1 MRFLPH
7 DRDPSVLVVG
17 AGYVGLCLAAVLA
30 QRGLRVIAADVDRA
44 HVERLRAGRCTIAEP
59 GLEELLR
66 DGLASGRLTVTADLS
81 AASDCDV
88 VLLTT
93 GTPVDAEGR
102 LDPSQLEAACRD
114 LAPRLRAGQLV
125 VVKCTVSPGTTR
137 TVVAPL
143 LAGHGLEPG
152 TDIGLVHCPERLA
165 EGQALDQLRE
175 LAVVVGGVNAESA
188 EAATAFWERHLGVPV
203 HPVKDADVA
212 EAVKL
217 ASNWWIDHNIAMANE
232 LALFC
237 DAFGIDVMDVV
248 TAANTLPKGAG
259 RMNVLLPSVGVG
271 GSCLPKD
278 PVMAARAAADRGV
291 ELRTVATGR
300 AVNDAMP
307 GHAARNLV
315 DGLHKLG
322 TDPAGATVAVLGLAF
337 KSDTGDLRETPVAP
351 FVEHLR
357 NAGCTIR
364 LHDGLAEPDR
374 VRALFGQDPEPTIA
388 AALAGADAVAIL
400 AGHREYRELTA
411 ADLRAAT
418 RAGCLVFDGRRYFTR
433 DEISDLHAH
442 DLQYRGI
449 GR

>member
-30 QRGLRVIAADVDRA
+30 QRGLTVVAADVDRD

-66 DGLASGRLTVTADLS
+66 EGLAAGRLTVTSDL
-81 AASDCDV
+81 ATAPDCDV
-88 VLLTT
+88 VLITT
-93 GTPVDAEGR
+93 GTPIDAEGR
-102 LDPSQLEAACRD
+102 LDSTQLEAACRD
-114 LAPRLRAGQLV
+114 LAPRLRPGQLV
-125 VVKCTVSPGTTR
+125 VVKCTMSPGTTR

-152 TDIGLVHCPERLA
+152 VDIGLVHCPERLA

-175 LAVVVGGVNAESA
+175 LAVVVGGVDPDSA
-188 EAATAFWERHLGVPV
+188 EAAGEFWRRHLGVPV
-203 HPVKDADVA
+203 HPVADADVA

-307 GHAARNLV
+307 GHAARSLT
-315 DGLHKLG
+315 DELRKLG

-337 KSDTGDLRETPVAP
+337 KNDTGDLRLTPVAP

-357 NAGCTIR
+357 RAGCTVR
-364 LHDGLAEPDR
+364 LHDALADPAR
-374 VRALFGQDPEPTIA
+374 VRDLFGQDPEPSVG
-388 AALAGADAVAIL
+388 AALAGADAVAVL
-400 AGHREYRELTA
+400 AAHREYRELTA

-433 DEISDLHAH
+433 DEIGALHDHDLH
-442 DLQYRGI
+442 YRGI

>member
-17 AGYVGLCLAAVLA
+17 AGYVGLCLAVVLVR
-30 QRGLRVIAADVDRA
+30 RGLKVVAVDVDRE
-44 HVERLRAGRCTIAEP
+44 HVERLRAGRCAIAEP
-59 GLEELLR
+59 GLEDMLR
-66 DGLASGRLTVTADLS
+66 DGLASGRLTIEADLS
-81 AASDCDV
+81 AAPGCDV
-88 VLLTT
+88 VLLTP
-93 GTPVDAEGR
+93 GTPVDIDGR
-102 LDPSQLEAACRD
+102 LDSSQLEAACRD
-114 LAPRLRAGQLV
+114 LAPRLRPGQLV

-143 LAGHGLEPG
+143 LAGHGLQPDA
-152 TDIGLVHCPERLA
+152 DIGLAHCPERLA

-175 LAVVVGGVNAESA
+175 LAVIVGGIGPASA
-188 EAATAFWERHLGVPV
+188 EAATAFWRRHLGVPV
-203 HPVKDADVA
+203 HPVPNADVA

-237 DAFGIDVMDVV
+237 DTFGIDVTDVV

-278 PVMAARAAADRGV
+278 SVMLARAAADRGV
-291 ELRTVATGR
+291 ELRTVSTGR

-307 GHAARNLV
+307 GYAARRLT
-315 DGLHKLG
+315 DELRKLG
-322 TDPAGATVAVLGLAF
+322 TDPSTATVAVLGLAF
-337 KSDTGDLRETPVAP
+337 KNDTGDLRRTPVVP

-357 NAGCTIR
+357 RAGCAVR
-364 LHDGLAEPDR
+364 LHDGLAEPDL
-374 VRALFGQDPEPTIA
+374 VRDVFGQPPESSIG
-388 AALAGADAVAIL
+388 AALAGADAVAVA
-400 AGHREYRELTA
+400 AGHREYRELSA

-418 RAGCLVFDGRRYFTR
+418 RAGCLIFDGRRYFTH
-433 DEISDLHAH
+433 DEIGALRDHGLR
-442 DLQYRGI
+442 YRGI